1 MLTSPGILSSNDLV
15 GFPFNLH
22 HITKNFNS
30 FQSDPILEKTID
42 LVGKDV
48 AKERN
53 TLLPDDV
60 TQDERGLRKLIE
72 ERCFRSALNLTSRLL
87 GIYGQGVGRLG
98 QPAKH
103 TPHSLQLWF
112 TRFNLLVKL
121 GLYDL
126 VNSEA
131 EAFHNLSRP
140 DVFYEF
146 YTEMYNGRKGSMPS
160 FSFRLL
166 LAELPL
172 YVAGQEKV
180 ALDNL
185 SGVSAICKQIMD
197 HLSVSGD
204 SVGALF
210 WKRRFSRCLQSMV
223 NCSLAMKNYGL
234 VHSIM
239 RQLEGLQIWS
249 NQELHD
255 LHATWVSLLSY
266 CIRQIFLLRFI
277 PLPVSHIFAVR

>member
-1 MLTSPGILSSNDLV
+1 M
-15 GFPFNLH
+15 
-22 HITKNFNS
+22 
-30 FQSDPILEKTID
+30 
-42 LVGKDV
+42 

-72 ERCFRSALNLTSRLL
+72 EGCFRAAVNLSSRLL
-87 GIYGQGVGRLG
+87 AIYGQGVGRLG

-112 TRFNLLVKL
+112 TRFSLLVKL
-121 GLYDL
+121 GLFEL

-131 EAFHNLSRP
+131 EAFQQLTRP
-140 DVFYEF
+140 DVYYDFYP
-146 YTEMYNGRKGSMPS
+146 EMYNGRTGSMAS

-172 YVAGQEKV
+172 YTAGQEKV

-185 SGVSAICKQIMD
+185 SNVGAICKQIMD
-197 HLSVSGD
+197 HLVLKAD
-204 SVGALF
+204 PAGASL
-210 WKRRFSRCLQSMV
+210 WKRRYGRSLQSMV
-223 NCSLAMKNYGL
+223 NCSLALKNYGL
-234 VHSIM
+234 VHSLM
-239 RQLEGLQIWS
+239 RQLEALQIWT

-255 LHATWVSLLSY
+255 LHSTWVRVHNMSD
-266 CIRQIFLLRFI
+266 RDLRFR
-277 PLPVSHIFAVR
+277 F